1 MADNARTAEERHKFN
16 KQIGARCKQ
25 ARVASGL
32 TQEKLAEKLNVS
44 TQYLSDMERGVVGM
58 SLLTLTDLSDLLS
71 VTTDFLLK
79 ESSVEGPNRVQVGA
93 RTLILNDREYELL
106 ESIINTTMQ
115 AFHINDKDDNS
126 SENTI

>member
-1 MADNARTAEERHKFN
+1 MAENARTTEERHRFN

-32 TQEKLAEKLNVS
+32 TQEKLAERLNVS

-58 SLLTLTDLSDLLS
+58 SLLTLTDLSDQLS

-79 ESSVEGPNRVQVGA
+79 ESSVDGPNRVQVGA

-106 ESIINTTMQ
+106 ENIINTTMQ
-115 AFHINDKDDNS
+115 AFHINDKD
-126 SENTI
+126 ENAAV